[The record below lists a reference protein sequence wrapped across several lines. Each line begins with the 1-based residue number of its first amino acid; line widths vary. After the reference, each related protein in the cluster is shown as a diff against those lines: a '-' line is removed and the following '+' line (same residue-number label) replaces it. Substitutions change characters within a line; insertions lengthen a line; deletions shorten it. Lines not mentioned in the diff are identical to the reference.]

1 MYIDIVPNRKSPPAV
16 LLRQSRRDGGKIV
29 KTTLANLSQ
38 CPPEAV
44 AALRLA
50 LRGVALVPH
59 EEVFAVERSIPHGHV
74 QAVLGVMRTVGMD
87 ALLAARPCRERALVL
102 AMIAQRL
109 LDPCSKL
116 ATTRVWHTTTLAQEL
131 GVADADANDLYAAL
145 DWLQQRQGRIEKKLA
160 ARHLTDGAVVLFD
173 VSSSSYHG
181 RTCPLAR
188 RGYNRDGDKL
198 PSIVYGLLTDGAG
211 RPIAVDVYPGN
222 TGDPSTVPDQVEKL
236 RMRFRLQ
243 RVVLVGDRGMLT
255 HTQINAL
262 RGHPGVGWISALRF
276 PAIRALA
283 EHGAFQPSLFDTPH
297 LAEITSDAYPGER
310 LVVCYNPALAA
321 DRARTRDELLT
332 ATEARLARIAAA
344 VARRTKTPMTADEIG
359 VKVGKIINHYKVG
372 KHVDLTIEDARLR
385 VERNDA
391 SIAREAPLDGI
402 YILRTRGRSERRR
415 RRVPLCIEGTP
426 LFFADLVHGLV
437 QRLHEMEAVDDQRD
451 IGAVVRDRPDIGGA
465 HVATGPGNA
474 RFLPRAQT
482 VVEEAIDG
490 VATLA
495 RADPQDTRAV
505 QVVDEGGE
513 LAALAVGDLVDPE
526 GDQAADGVP
535 VTHPRNDPVQQVGQ
549 GRGRQQ
555 QDLGRGLL
563 GHDLAQGADAPLQAV
578 GDPCRGRCPGDLLL
592 HAPVSRTLNLLRGIP
607 EHDVQAH
614 EGQILPPARL
624 GRLVHNPAAS
634 PTCRTAAAVFVRFNR
649 QMQLGVAIFETKIG
663 DFHALQT

>member
-1 MYIDIVPNRKSPPAV
+1 MYIDVVPNRKSPPAV

-145 DWLQQRQGRIEKKLA
+145 DWLQQRQGRIEKKLV

-297 LAEITSDAYPGER
+297 LRRDHQRR
-310 LVVCYNPALAA
+310 LS
-321 DRARTRDELLT
+321 
-332 ATEARLARIAAA
+332 
-344 VARRTKTPMTADEIG
+344 RRTARG
-359 VKVGKIINHYKVG
+359 V
-372 KHVDLTIEDARLR
+372 L
-385 VERNDA
+385 
-391 SIAREAPLDGI
+391 
-402 YILRTRGRSERRR
+402 
-415 RRVPLCIEGTP
+415 
-426 LFFADLVHGLV
+426 
-437 QRLHEMEAVDDQRD
+437 Q
-451 IGAVVRDRPDIGGA
+451 
-465 HVATGPGNA
+465 PG
-474 RFLPRAQT
+474 
-482 VVEEAIDG
+482 
-490 VATLA
+490 
-495 RADPQDTRAV
+495 
-505 QVVDEGGE
+505 
-513 LAALAVGDLVDPE
+513 
-526 GDQAADGVP
+526 
-535 VTHPRNDPVQQVGQ
+535 
-549 GRGRQQ
+549 
-555 QDLGRGLL
+555 LGRGPCT
-563 GHDLAQGADAPLQAV
+563 DA
-578 GDPCRGRCPGDLLL
+578 
-592 HAPVSRTLNLLRGIP
+592 
-607 EHDVQAH
+607 
-614 EGQILPPARL
+614 
-624 GRLVHNPAAS
+624 
-634 PTCRTAAAVFVRFNR
+634 
-649 QMQLGVAIFETKIG
+649 
-663 DFHALQT
+663 